1 MIHVAKSKTMLAAAA
16 LSLVFW
22 ATKAMAAGNCTPSM
36 MMMTNMTFQLDWKY
50 NAQFSGVFLADHM
63 GYFKEAGVDMT
74 IKQWEDGVNV
84 VLDVAEGRA
93 DFACVEQNLIIAA
106 QAEGL
111 PVRAVATSK

>member
-1 MIHVAKSKTMLAAAA
+1 MIHVAKSKTLLAAS
-16 LSLVFW
+16 SLCLVW
-22 ATKAMAAGNCTPSM
+22 ATTAMAAGNCTPST
-36 MMMTNMTFQLDWKY
+36 MTEMTFQLDWKY

-63 GYFKEAGVDMT
+63 GYFKGAGVDMT